1 MAPIT
6 DDQMLTV
13 VEAADYLSV
22 SVSTVRRW
30 LRRGELEHVKLGRV
44 VRIRRTV
51 LERWVRDRTR
61 LPTDYAALI

>member
-6 DDQMLTV
+6 DEQLLTV
-13 VEAADYLSV
+13 ADAAAYLSV

-30 LRRGELEHVKLGRV
+30 VRRDEIEHVRLGRA

-51 LERWVRDRTR
+51 LERFVRERTR

>member
-1 MAPIT
+1 MAPIM

-13 VEAADYLSV
+13 GEAADYLSV

-30 LRRGELEHVKLGRV
+30 LRRGELEHVRLGRAM
-44 VRIRRTV
+44 RIRRTV

>member
-6 DDQMLTV
+6 DEQLLTV
-13 VEAADYLSV
+13 ADAAAYLSV

-30 LRRGELEHVKLGRV
+30 VRRDEIEHVRLGRA

-51 LERWVRDRTR
+51 LERFVRERTR
-61 LPTDYAALI
+61 LPTDYAGLI